1 LRVIKLVLT
10 LLLGLA
16 VLLFGVLFTIRNTSM
31 VSIDLIWIEL
41 PQASLSIWLVGFFV
55 AGSLF
60 GVLMTGTRSLLLSA
74 RLGQMNRKQ
83 RKIEAQL
90 QQLQQTQ

>member
-1 LRVIKLVLT
+1 MRVIKLVLT

>member
-60 GVLMTGTRSLLLSA
+60 GVLMTSTRSLLLSA